1 MPPRDFGMFMYE
13 QQKGSKN
20 PQAFRMHWVFYNIV
34 FKEPNLYLTY
44 GTTEFNGET
53 FEIMLEFD
61 DAIYNKIL
69 TLLPQK
75 QNVALRALALEVKS
89 YPSQIDFDD
98 DYPEFRPQIG
108 LDVKLGEFRKLGDK
122 KYVPFV
128 VNDAVRPEDL

>member
-1 MPPRDFGMFMYE
+1 
-13 QQKGSKN
+13 
-20 PQAFRMHWVFYNIV
+20 
-34 FKEPNLYLTY
+34 
-44 GTTEFNGET
+44 
-53 FEIMLEFD
+53 MLEFD